1 MMTEERKGKSGQGTA
16 DSFDMETAPAAAGA
30 PVIAETKEETDRK
43 CPACGGVM
51 DFNPAKGNLVCPY
64 CGTEQEIESEKAQF
78 TAKELDFSQAEEQA
92 SCDWGTA
99 TKTVIC
105 KSCGAETVYDVNQI
119 AHECPYCGSNQ
130 VMEAGGEQVMA
141 PGGVVLFKLDA
152 KAASDRFRRW
162 IGSKF
167 FCPKLAKDSAKPASF
182 KGMYIPFWT
191 FDSRTV
197 TQYQAQFGI
206 NHVIR
211 GRDGKTRVQTSWH
224 HTSGRLDY
232 FVDDMLVCG
241 SSRQDEEMLRSLE
254 PYDTKNVAE
263 YRPEYLAG
271 FMAERYTLPM
281 KDAWEQAKDK
291 IAQLLQNKVREKIV
305 RDHHADHVQGLRM
318 STVHNQITYKYL
330 LLPVWISSFQ
340 YNGTVYRFMVNGQTG
355 KVSGKTPVSWV
366 KVAIT
371 VVAAAV
377 ALGILMYLTRI

>member
-1 MMTEERKGKSGQGTA
+1 MTAEEQKRGNGQGMEA
-16 DSFDMETAPAAAGA
+16 GFDRMEDPAGV

-43 CPACGGVM
+43 CPACGGIM

-64 CGTEQEIESEKAQF
+64 CGTEQEIETEETEF
-78 TAKELDFSQAEEQA
+78 TAKELDFSQVEEQA

-119 AHECPYCGSNQ
+119 ANECPYCGSNQ
-130 VMEAGGEQVMA
+130 VMEAGDERVMA

-167 FCPKLAKDSAKPASF
+167 FCPKLAKDSARPAAF

-191 FDSRTV
+191 FDSRTSS
-197 TQYQAQFGI
+197 QYQAQFGI
-206 NHVIR
+206 DHVIR
-211 GRDGKTRVQTSWH
+211 GRDGKTRIQTSWH
-224 HTSGRLDY
+224 HASGRLDY

-241 SSRQDEEMLRSLE
+241 SSRQDEGMLHDLE
-254 PYDTKNVAE
+254 PYDTKDVAE

-271 FMAERYTLPM
+271 FMAERYTLPV
-281 KDAWEQAKDK
+281 KDGWEQAKVK
-291 IAQLLQNKVREKIV
+291 IHQLLQTKVREKIV

-318 STVHNQITYKYL
+318 STVHNQVTYKYL

-340 YNGTVYRFMVNGQTG
+340 YNGTVYHFMVNGQTG
-355 KVSGKTPVSWV
+355 KVSGKTPISWV

-371 VVAAAV
+371 VAAAAA
-377 ALGILMYLTRI
+377 ALGIIMYLTKI